1 MCHLYVD
8 MTCGSQV
15 VLETACSLYQSES
28 RSLGI
33 AEHMAGAP
41 TGWHCLCEG
50 VSHGGP
56 LVLPQVVKTI
66 GLREVW
72 YFGLQYVDNKGFP
85 TWLKLDKK
93 VSRS

>member
-1 MCHLYVD
+1 MWVRGCARDCLF
-8 MTCGSQV
+8 V
-15 VLETACSLYQSES
+15 VPVRVPVS
-28 RSLGI
+28 GV

-93 VSRS
+93 VSRN